1 MHHSKTMCHA
11 ICVCLMIWTPNNEGF
26 AQLKEDSIALKYK
39 YIGQASKFRKLERY
53 HESIGQL
60 DSALLIFR
68 NDPSILL
75 FKGDLLLE
83 LKDYGSA
90 VKTLKGILPTNYE
103 KTITRINLS
112 YALFMNHKPALAL
125 KFAHEAWQED
135 KVNVNAMVNY
145 FNAMLWNIKTK
156 DAARFL
162 SAQDTALD
170 HARKLVLHARLHMTN
185 GHFIKGLKYYD
196 SLINVH
202 PDKNY
207 IREYAEVLLNKNE
220 VKKSDRI
227 MTDARSKFSEQE
239 FKSFK
244 EKMNVANQHHLGI
257 EYVYFNDIANNIR
270 TEYNVSWKQGGIQ
283 KYRLQL
289 KGSHVNYRSQQE
301 KGSSATGLGL
311 HIDAK
316 FSKTL
321 SGETQI
327 RFQEVS
333 VQNGPGFSAL
343 TGQQIIRYTPND
355 RRMFALSYSRDI
367 LNYTSGLMGKN
378 IQSSYF
384 GYITHI
390 VPDGKTGFYSQ
401 GSLGSLT
408 DQNNRYQFFGSL
420 YRILKNVPT
429 IKSGINFSALHFSDS
444 LNKMYF
450 SPDRYLNTEFFLD
463 FASPLPATSKTYLQ
477 IQAASGI
484 QKINQMRWERSARIQ
499 AEVGVRSRRLETGLR
514 YQYSNVASNSG
525 SGYSYH
531 WTTIY
536 LMCKW

>member
-1 MHHSKTMCHA
+1 
-11 ICVCLMIWTPNNEGF
+11 
-26 AQLKEDSIALKYK
+26 
-39 YIGQASKFRKLERY
+39 
-53 HESIGQL
+53 
-60 DSALLIFR
+60 
-68 NDPSILL
+68 
-75 FKGDLLLE
+75 
-83 LKDYGSA
+83 
-90 VKTLKGILPTNYE
+90 
-103 KTITRINLS
+103 
-112 YALFMNHKPALAL
+112 
-125 KFAHEAWQED
+125 
-135 KVNVNAMVNY
+135 
-145 FNAMLWNIKTK
+145 
-156 DAARFL
+156 
-162 SAQDTALD
+162 
-170 HARKLVLHARLHMTN
+170 
-185 GHFIKGLKYYD
+185 
-196 SLINVH
+196 
-202 PDKNY
+202 
-207 IREYAEVLLNKNE
+207 
-220 VKKSDRI
+220 
-227 MTDARSKFSEQE
+227 
-239 FKSFK
+239 
-244 EKMNVANQHHLGI
+244 
-257 EYVYFNDIANNIR
+257 
-270 TEYNVSWKQGGIQ
+270 
-283 KYRLQL
+283 
-289 KGSHVNYRSQQE
+289 
-301 KGSSATGLGL
+301 
-311 HIDAK
+311 
-316 FSKTL
+316 
-321 SGETQI
+321 
-327 RFQEVS
+327 
-333 VQNGPGFSAL
+333 
-343 TGQQIIRYTPND
+343 
-355 RRMFALSYSRDI
+355 MFALSYSRDI

-408 DQNNRYQFFGSL
+408 DQNKRYQFFGSL